1 MRIKFIVNPTAGK
14 GKAQIAR
21 TMIEEKLEN
30 YNDHSFSFEE
40 TSCPGDATRI
50 TREAIAKQ
58 YDIVVSVGGDGT
70 VNEIIQGLVGSDIKL
85 GIIPAGSGND
95 LAKSVGIPKDIHSAL
110 SLVLA
115 SNVQEIDVGR
125 VNEQYFINVAGIG
138 FDVEVLNQLE
148 SIRKFFSGTLAYVLS
163 VLKTLISYKF
173 KNVTLILDDQQ
184 IEREILLVAIGNG
197 RYYGGGMM
205 ITPSALVDDGY
216 FDICIINKLSKLRIL
231 KLFPTI
237 FKGTHIHEPEVE
249 CFRAKRVKIVSE
261 DIAINCDGEIIG
273 NTPISFSIADFKL
286 NLITNKEATCDD
298 RKKSQW
304 ITEPR

>member
-1 MRIKFIVNPTAGK
+1 MLKVKFIVNPTAGK
-14 GKAQIAR
+14 GKSQIAKGL
-21 TMIEEKLEN
+21 IEDELQNFNE
-30 YNDHSFSFEE
+30 HSFSFEE

-50 TREAIAKQ
+50 AKEAITEE

-70 VNEIIQGLVGSDIKL
+70 VNEIIQGIVNSDIKL

-95 LAKSVGIPKDIHSAL
+95 LARSIGIPKDIHSAL
-110 SLVLA
+110 SLILE
-115 SNVQEIDVGR
+115 SNVRKVDVGR
-125 VNEQYFINVAGIG
+125 ANGKYFINVAGIG
-138 FDVEVLNQLE
+138 FDVEVLKQLE
-148 SIRKFFSGTLAYVLS
+148 SIRKYFSGTLAYVLS

-173 KNVTLILDDQQ
+173 MNVILILDDQQ
-184 IEREILLVAIGNG
+184 IEREILVLAIGNG
-197 RYYGGGMM
+197 KYYGGGMM

-237 FKGTHIHEPEVE
+237 FKGTHVNEPEVE

-261 DIAINCDGEIIG
+261 DISVNCDGEIIG
-273 NTPISFSIADFKL
+273 QTPICFSIADFKL

-298 RKKSQW
+298 REKSKW
-304 ITEPR
+304 VTKS